1 MVWMRIV
8 TDNLTQIF
16 MDKLFNIKGFSES
29 LDNDTEFIPLLS
41 SQEEENMQAE
51 RLPELLP
58 ILPLRNTVLFP
69 GVVIPITVGR
79 DKSIRLIRES
89 YRNDRTIGVV
99 AQKDSNIEDPEEKDL
114 YQVGTVAHLIKIL
127 QMPDGNTTVI
137 IQGKKRFEI
146 EHFIQ
151 DEPYFRARIKDLTD
165 FDKNL
170 EKDENFIALIASLKD
185 LAIQIIK
192 LSPNIPSEAAFA
204 LKNIDSPFFL
214 VNFVSSNL
222 NIELVDKQKLLETPD
237 LMKRANDVLSA
248 LAKELHMLELKNQ
261 IRDKVKL
268 DLDKQQRDYLL
279 SQQLKTIQEELG
291 GSPHEQEINDMMAK
305 ASKKKW
311 SVKVSD
317 TFDKELKKLQR
328 MNPQAAEYSIQI
340 NYLETIIELP
350 WNEFTK
356 DRFNLKKAQQVLDE
370 DHYGLEKIKERIIE
384 HLAVLKLKNDMKS
397 PILCFVGPPG
407 VGKTSLGKSIARAL
421 GRNYIRV
428 SLGGLRDESELRGHR
443 KTYIGAM
450 PGRIIQSLRKVGS
463 ANPVFV
469 LDEVDKVSGN
479 NFQGDPQAALLEVL
493 DPEQNFEFY
502 DNYLEI
508 TFDLSRVMFLATAN
522 TLSTIHPALRDRME
536 VIELSGYLLEE
547 KVKIARKH
555 LVPKQIKEH
564 GLNENHVIFS
574 KKVLEK
580 IIDDYTRESG
590 VRSLEKVIAKI
601 VRNRAKFVAMEEDY
615 NPKISLEDLEKI
627 MGVPRYQKDRDT
639 RIDVPG
645 VVTGLAW
652 TAVGGEILFVE
663 VSLSRGKGNLTLT
676 GNLGDVMKESATI
689 ALEYLKS
696 HAPSLGL
703 DPAIFQYWNVH
714 VHVPEGA
721 TPKDGPSAG
730 ITMLTALASA
740 FTQRKVRSD
749 LAMTGEI
756 TLRGKVLPVGGIKE
770 KILAAKR
777 AKIKNII
784 LSVENKKDI
793 EEVKPEYIE
802 GLNFIYVEKM
812 MDVVN
817 HSLLK
822 EKVTHPL
829 DLEVRNEPANP
840 AINN

>member
-1 MVWMRIV
+1 M
-8 TDNLTQIF
+8 DN
-16 MDKLFNIKGFSES
+16 LFNINGLSEA
-29 LDNDTEFIPLLS
+29 LDNETEFIPLLS
-41 SQEEENMQAE
+41 TEEEEQMKAE
-51 RLPELLP
+51 KLPESIP

-89 YRNDRTIGVV
+89 YRNDRMIGVV
-99 AQKDSNIEDPEEKDL
+99 AQKDSTIEDPEEKDL
-114 YQVGTVAHLIKIL
+114 YNVGTVAHLIKIL

-146 EHFIQ
+146 ENYIQ
-151 DEPYFRARIKDLTD
+151 DEPYFKARIKDLAD
-165 FDKNL
+165 FDKGL
-170 EKDENFIALIASLKD
+170 ERDESFLATIGSLKD

-192 LSPNIPSEAAFA
+192 LSPNIPSDAAFA
-204 LKNIDSPFFL
+204 IKNIDSPFFL

-222 NIELVDKQKLLETPD
+222 NIELKAKQKLLETPD
-237 LMKRANDVLSA
+237 LMKRANDVLTA
-248 LAKELHMLELKNQ
+248 LAKELHMLELKTQ
-261 IRDKVKL
+261 IQDKVKL

-291 GSPHEQEINDMMAK
+291 GSPHEQEITDMKAK
-305 ASKKKW
+305 AAKKKW
-311 SVKVSD
+311 TEKVAD
-317 TFDKELKKLQR
+317 VFDKELKKLQR
-328 MNPQAAEYSIQI
+328 MNPQAAEYSIQM
-340 NYLETIIELP
+340 NYLETMLELP
-350 WNEFTK
+350 WNEYTK
-356 DRFNLKKAQQVLDE
+356 DKFDLKRAQKVLDN

-428 SLGGLRDESELRGHR
+428 SLGGLRDEAELRGHR

-450 PGRIIQSLRKVGS
+450 PGRVIQSLKKVGS

-469 LDEVDKVSGN
+469 LDEVDKVSGSN
-479 NFQGDPQAALLEVL
+479 IQGDPQAALLEIL
-493 DPEQNFEFY
+493 DPEQNVEFY

-508 TFDLSRVMFLATAN
+508 TFDLSRVMFIATAN

-536 VIELSGYLLEE
+536 VIDLSGYLLEE
-547 KVKIARKH
+547 KVEIAKRH
-555 LVPKQIKEH
+555 LVPKQIREH
-564 GLNENHVIFS
+564 GLKEKQVQLS

-580 IIDDYTRESG
+580 LIDDYTRESG

-601 VRNRAKFVAMEEDY
+601 VRNRAKFVAMDEAYETKLTEADV
-615 NPKISLEDLEKI
+615 EKI
-627 MGVPRYQKDRDT
+627 LGVPRYQKERDSK
-639 RIDVPG
+639 IDVPG

-663 VSLSRGKGNLTLT
+663 VSLSKGKGNLTLT

-689 ALEYLKS
+689 AYEYLKS
-696 HAPSLGL
+696 HASILGI
-703 DPAIFQYWNVH
+703 DPEVFPNWNVH
-714 VHVPEGA
+714 IHVPEGA

-740 FTQRKVRSD
+740 FTQRKVKPF

-777 AKIKNII
+777 ARIKTIV
-784 LSVENKKDI
+784 LSAENKKDI
-793 EEVKPEYIE
+793 EEVKADYIE
-802 GLNFIYVEKM
+802 GLNFIYVDKM
-812 MDVVN
+812 IDVI
-817 HSLLK
+817 H
-822 EKVTHPL
+822 HA
-829 DLEVRNEPANP
+829 LEDKKIANP
-840 AINN
+840 MDFSVKSAPAAN